1 ITSPNQDWVPAPPS
15 LSGPIKTYT
24 DGSWGLHEY
33 SRWPQLLTRNMWHVA
48 CIPRC
53 EHGNALPSVLWLQLL
68 ADRHWV
74 EDSSSG
80 LIGMGS
86 LTPTLRDQLHTAA
99 YSIISRVTSIAG
111 VPDHRLAFLREL
123 CLVLQQCVERMK
135 RLPSPAAVAIA
146 LAAHVQRLCLELLGL
161 ETYLKIVLPRLECGA
176 DYSVGPLPILGLFVD
191 DARQAAKF
199 VRAGVPTWLIQPFN
213 PSLKIWRVVPLS
225 FPDTLKHSR
234 SACDS
239 VTVEAMAQISNAD
252 ENWLA
257 SMVFAI
263 SRQLCDA
270 PYPILRSDYSSHGPR
285 PDPARV
291 MRSRALCLDPPDR
304 LAPPRSPR
312 VTRVPPPSAPVRRAE
327 PRVRSARPRVSSSS
341 EWRHPS
347 REYNPSPFY
356 SLPRPW
362 ALALQACGR
371 LKPPQHSV
379 RYFYPPPFLLDT
391 DDKIPR
397 YIHNLVRIREFCR
410 LRLLDSSIQGTPL
423 TIAEWRA
430 ALWGDYDQKHDPSG
444 RPQGGDQTRAE
455 RKHEQKAAIGH
466 LFGNGACLPSYSA
479 SANPTFCG
487 SPVTAERAARDFE
500 VRMLLLWEAHEVN
513 WRCEL
518 MALDHA
524 MMPRD
529 NWPVV
534 RRWAREAELSS
545 VWGRPTA
552 MLSVVPDMPVETSS
566 FCWAESTDVGWR
578 ECRERLHALVK
589 VLARWDGCSSYL
601 RDVARQPPLW
611 TAEEYDFIQHETTKF
626 YTTTFVNRFHRLPV
640 VPIAF
645 AHGP

>member
-15 LSGPIKTYT
+15 LSGAITTYT
-24 DGSWGLHEY
+24 DGSWGVHEY

-53 EHGNALPSVLWLQLL
+53 EQGNTVPSVLWLRLHP
-68 ADRHWV
+68 DRDWV
-74 EDSSSG
+74 EDTSTG

-86 LTPTLRDQLHTAA
+86 LTPTLREELHSAA
-99 YSIISRVTSIAG
+99 YSIITRVTSITG

-146 LAAHVQRLCLELLGL
+146 LAAHIQRLCLELMGL

-176 DYSVGPLPILGLFVD
+176 DHSLRPLPILGLFVD
-191 DARQAAKF
+191 DTRHAAKF
-199 VRAGVPTWLIQPFN
+199 VRAGVPTWLIQPFK
-213 PSLKIWRVVPLS
+213 PSLKIWRVVSLS
-225 FPDTLKHSR
+225 FPQTLKDSR
-234 SACDS
+234 GALQCIAA
-239 VTVEAMAQISNAD
+239 EAMAQISNAD

-270 PYPILRSDYSSHGPR
+270 PYPILRADCSSHGPR
-285 PDPARV
+285 PDAPRA
-291 MRSRALCLDPPDR
+291 MRSMALRLDPPHR
-304 LAPPRSPR
+304 LAPHRSPR
-312 VTRVPPPSAPVRRAE
+312 STRVPPLSAA
-327 PRVRSARPRVSSSS
+327 ST
-341 EWRHPS
+341 RHPS
-347 REYNPSPFY
+347 REYTPSPFY
-356 SLPRPW
+356 SIPRPW
-362 ALALQACGR
+362 ALALQACGC
-371 LKPPQHSV
+371 LKPPQHSA

-397 YIHNLVRIREFCR
+397 YLHNLVRIREFCR
-410 LRLLDSSIQGTPL
+410 LRLLDSSIQGSPL

-430 ALWGDYDQKHDPSG
+430 ALWGDYDQKHDLSG
-444 RPQGGDQTRAE
+444 RAQGGDQTRAE
-455 RKHEQKAAIGH
+455 RKHEQKAVIGH
-466 LFGNGACLPSYSA
+466 LFGNGACLPSYFA

-487 SPVTAERAARDFE
+487 STVTAERAARDTE
-500 VRMLLLWEAHEVN
+500 VRMLLLWEAHEIN

-566 FCWAESTDVGWR
+566 FCWAESTDAGWR
-578 ECRERLHALVK
+578 ECRERLLALVK
-589 VLARWDGCSSYL
+589 VLARWEGCSSYL

-611 TAEEYDFIQHETTKF
+611 TAEEYDFIQHETTQF
-626 YTTTFVNRFHRLPV
+626 YTTTFVDRFHRLPV

-645 AHGP
+645 AHGL